1 MHHDSAPP
9 RRTKQDRIDLRAL
22 GSVLVNSKAIA
33 LAALRQ
39 GLIVFANP
47 AFLAT
52 FRATN
57 ALIGTSLTDI
67 VVDAGIDR
75 LADALLAAE
84 HAPTRYYG
92 AGKRGEDLSFDLEL
106 SLECTELDGE
116 RTIIAFAC
124 DVTRQHRSREQLAN
138 LAYND
143 ALTGLANRA
152 LFADHLHQAVQHAR
166 RHPAIFA
173 VLVMD
178 LDGFK
183 AVNDTYGHQVGDVAL
198 QLVAQRFEHN
208 IREGDTLAR
217 IGGDEF
223 AVLLPRLHDP
233 QAAAL
238 VAQRMIGALAAPL
251 DLATH
256 RVDLG
261 TSVGIAAWPA
271 HAESADALLAAADTA
286 MYRAKRVGRNQ
297 FRWASGRSTA
307 EIVSLQPLAWSAVHA
322 VGIAEIDDQHM
333 HLAELID
340 DLSASLK
347 GNFDGNT
354 IAARMSDLTQY
365 TAFHFATEE
374 RLMEQ
379 HQVENLVRHREEH
392 RRLLHD
398 VQNLQVDA
406 DLASVSLIVRYL
418 QEWLLRH
425 VDGSDRQLGQALI
438 AKGCR

>member
-1 MHHDSAPP
+1 MKHDSRSPG
-9 RRTKQDRIDLRAL
+9 RTEQDRVDLRAL

-33 LAALRQ
+33 LAALRH
-39 GLIVFANP
+39 GRIVFANP

-57 ALIGTSLTDI
+57 ALIGTPLADI
-67 VVDAGIDR
+67 VVDAGGDR
-75 LADALLAAE
+75 LADTLLSAE
-84 HAPTRYYG
+84 RSPTRYYG
-92 AGKRGEDLSFDLEL
+92 AGRRGEVPSFDLEL

-116 RTIIAFAC
+116 STIIAFAC

-138 LAYND
+138 LAYSD

-152 LFADHLHQAVQHAR
+152 LFADHLHQAVRHAR

-183 AVNDTYGHQVGDVAL
+183 AINDTYGHQVGDVAL

-223 AVLLPRLHDP
+223 AVLLPRVLD
-233 QAAAL
+233 QQVAGL

-251 DLATH
+251 ELATH

-261 TSVGIAAWPA
+261 TSVGIAAWPE

-286 MYRAKRVGRNQ
+286 MYRAKRAGRNQ
-297 FRWASGRSTA
+297 FRWATGRSTA
-307 EIVSLQPLAWSAVHA
+307 DIVSLKPLAWSAVHA
-322 VGIAEIDDQHM
+322 VGIEEIDDQHM

-340 DLSASLK
+340 ELSASLK
-347 GNFDGNT
+347 GNFDGAT
-354 IAARMSDLTQY
+354 IAARLSDLTQY

-374 RLMEQ
+374 RLMERY
-379 HQVENLVRHREEH
+379 QVEHLVQHREQH
-392 RRLLHD
+392 HRLLHD
-398 VQNLQVDA
+398 IQNLHVDG
-406 DLASVSLIVRYL
+406 DMASASLIVRYL

-425 VDGSDRQLGQALI
+425 VDGPDRQLGQALI